1 MVPAGNSLEPL
12 LCPGK
17 TIWESLLWC
26 KAVAPKAQLSLEP
39 HATSFCFPTAGT
51 RYNRELLMPWRAQ
64 LMGRMCLLYTR
75 SRFFSVKGDCISSW
89 ALMKHNFCFEELT
102 TGLPQIVTFTDP
114 WKHRNQKQRC
124 SVMESYSSAGMKNCF
139 LTWACFFFPPFLLFF
154 PPVWEKTILWGFNE
168 FLSRACHSATLLGVH
183 DKWPSL
189 PCKILCHWSTCLQ
202 RTWSLLNF
210 PFLWLYTFPNFWRV
224 WKEEMKACEDQNK
237 IPYITRYVAF

>member
-17 TIWESLLWC
+17 TVWGSLLWC

-139 LTWACFFFPPFLLFF
+139 LTWACFFFPPFFFFFF
-154 PPVWEKTILWGFNE
+154 PQYGKKPSCGVLMSSWAEHATVQHSSVFMTSGLHCLAKFYAIGQP
-168 FLSRACHSATLLGVH
+168 ACSAL
-183 DKWPSL
+183 D
-189 PCKILCHWSTCLQ
+189 
-202 RTWSLLNF
+202 
-210 PFLWLYTFPNFWRV
+210 LY
-224 WKEEMKACEDQNK
+224 
-237 IPYITRYVAF
+237 